1 METSNLTISE
11 RINNLPAYYSRIFD
25 NMRVEDIDVKF
36 VRVLEAADYIDRNGE
51 NGLET
56 YAIKVSAIGEMSLN
70 DIIKFLDFYR
80 RHYEIVRTDG
90 IKALYEGMTKLLANT
105 LKLAE

>member
-1 METSNLTISE
+1 METSNLTIRE

-36 VRVLEAADYIDRNGE
+36 VRVLEAAYYIDRNGE
-51 NGLET
+51 NGLAT
-56 YAIKVSAIGEMSLN
+56 YSIKVSAIGEMSLN

-80 RHYEIVRTDG
+80 RHYEIVRTYG
-90 IKALYEGMTKLLANT
+90 IKAIYEGMTKLLANT

>member
-25 NMRVEDIDVKF
+25 NMRVEDIDVKL
-36 VRVLEAADYIDRNGE
+36 VRVLEAAYYIDLHGE
-51 NGLET
+51 HGLET
-56 YAIKVSAIGEMSLN
+56 YAIKASAIGDLSLN

-90 IKALYEGMTKLLANT
+90 VKAIYEGITKLLANT